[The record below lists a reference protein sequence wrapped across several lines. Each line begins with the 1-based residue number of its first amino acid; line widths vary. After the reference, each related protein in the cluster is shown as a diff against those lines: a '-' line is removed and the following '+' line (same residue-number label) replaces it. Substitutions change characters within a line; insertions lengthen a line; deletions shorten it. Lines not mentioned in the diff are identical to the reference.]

1 MLGRACAFRKRKLV
15 LMRDENK
22 FRIPSAEPK
31 AFGFRAEPS
40 RERELRWPRTEPI
53 RDPQDRFQRDTCSV
67 SPRQRYT
74 EVGQARPG
82 PSPALPCVV
91 EESCGCTSHPA
102 AHLSW
107 DSAGPFEKC
116 STAGWEVGT
125 GRRGSC
131 PGGGGSGMRPPSRW
145 PLRALPGPPAVPYLH
160 YINNGLNA
168 LINTC

>member
-1 MLGRACAFRKRKLV
+1 MCWGGPARLERESLSSCA
-15 LMRDENK
+15 MRTNSESPALNPK
-22 FRIPSAEPK
+22 PSVSGLNP
-31 AFGFRAEPS
+31 
-40 RERELRWPRTEPI
+40 ELRWPRTEPI
-53 RDPQDRFQRDTCSV
+53 SDPQDRFQRDTCSV

-82 PSPALPCVV
+82 PSPALLCVV
-91 EESCGCTSHPA
+91 EESCGCTSHAA
-102 AHLSW
+102 AHLPW